1 MDFMSPE
8 ELTTIDK
15 QYNIAKVERVLRELK
30 RLQPDANP
38 TTTKST
44 KPFFGKI
51 LKEGEK

>member
-15 QYNIAKVERVLRELK
+15 QYNIAKVERVLRE
-30 RLQPDANP
+30 P